1 MERRRY
7 ERILDEVY
15 LEYLVVNEDSIPD
28 AVREF
33 LDEPTQHFNPLNQ
46 LQAIAI
52 RSQTILGKIREI
64 HPLIGEYLIS
74 IDERIQLL
82 CHAVAQDQVGVP
94 INPNENVNLSAGGIS
109 FSSDDAIATNSVLEF
124 SIIVIP
130 AYLHISALGK
140 VVYCRANN
148 TETEGPFRIGVE
160 FTHIH
165 EADRQSLSNHIA
177 HKQLY

>member
-15 LEYLVVNEDSIPD
+15 LEYLVVHEEAIPD
-28 AVREF
+28 AIREF
-33 LDEPTQHFNPLNQ
+33 LDEPSHHFNPLNQ
-46 LQAIAI
+46 LQAITI
-52 RSQTILGKIREI
+52 RSQALLSKIREE
-64 HPLIGEYLIS
+64 HPLIGEYLVS
-74 IDERIQLL
+74 VDERIQLL

-109 FSSDDAIATNSVLEF
+109 FSSDDPITTNSVLEF

-140 VVYCRANN
+140 VVYCLSSNN
-148 TETEGPFRIGVE
+148 DSKGPYRIGVE

-165 EADRQSLSNHIA
+165 DADRQSLANHIA
-177 HKQLY
+177 HKQLI